1 MVGVL
6 ALALAAC
13 GGSSSNN
20 AGKQPSGSSGP
31 GTTVHVAKAAT
42 DRPSISAQMI
52 CQNEAKQE
60 IADSATGV
68 DTIKPLNPTW
78 KNHIY
83 SCDYVYPN
91 GTMTLSVKELSN
103 ADETTAYFNELA
115 QKLGKSKVQYNIGQG
130 AFSTNN
136 GSLVARKDYK
146 VMLVDVSKLPASF
159 GVPPDTRE
167 HVAINVASTIM
178 NCWSGE

>member
-1 MVGVL
+1 MVAG
-6 ALALAAC
+6 AIALAAC
-13 GGSSSNN
+13 GGSSSN
-20 AGKQPSGSSGP
+20 AGNKPSSSSGP

-52 CQNEAKQE
+52 CEPEAKQE

-68 DTIKPLNPTW
+68 DTIKPLKPVW

-91 GTMTLSVKELSN
+91 GTMTLSVKELDN
-103 ADETTAYFNELA
+103 AADTTAYFNMLA
-115 QKLGKSKVQYNIGQG
+115 QKLGKSKVDYNIGQG
-130 AFSTNN
+130 AFTTNN

-146 VMLVDVSKLPASF
+146 VMLVDVSKLPAKF
-159 GVPPDTRE
+159 GVPADTRAN
-167 HVAINVASTIM
+167 VAINVASTIM

>member
-1 MVGVL
+1 MVTGAT
-6 ALALAAC
+6 ALSLAAC
-13 GGSSSNN
+13 GGSSSP
-20 AGKQPSGSSGP
+20 KSSGP
-31 GTTVHVAKAAT
+31 TTTVHVAKAAT

-52 CQNEAKQE
+52 CEPEAKQE

-68 DTIKPLNPTW
+68 DTIKPLKPTW
-78 KNHIY
+78 QNHIY

-103 ADETTAYFNELA
+103 ADETTAYFNSLA
-115 QKLGKSKVQYNIGQG
+115 DKLGKSKVQYNIGQG
-130 AFSTNN
+130 AFSTTN

-146 VMLVDVSKLPASF
+146 VLLVDVSKLPKSF
-159 GVPPDTRE
+159 GVPTETPE
-167 HVAINVASTIM
+167 EVGINVASTIM